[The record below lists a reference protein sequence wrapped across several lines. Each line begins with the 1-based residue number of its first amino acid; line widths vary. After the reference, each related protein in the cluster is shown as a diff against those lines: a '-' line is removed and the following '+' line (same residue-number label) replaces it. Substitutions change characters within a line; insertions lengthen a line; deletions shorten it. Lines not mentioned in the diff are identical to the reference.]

1 MTSKRRLVLSVVA
14 SEIMEAIGVVVTVLT
29 EKRDEIEEVSV

>member
-1 MTSKRRLVLSVVA
+1 MTSKRRLVLSAVA
-14 SEIMEAIGVVVTVLT
+14 SEIMVAIGVVVTVLT

>member
-1 MTSKRRLVLSVVA
+1 MTSKRKLVLSAVA